1 MRFTHILVTLSA
13 LTLLTACGGE
23 MNTVQVESYKVPC
36 FGLVNGMCLLTQTA
50 QEEVPSVNYDGI
62 YGFTHEWGKTYE
74 IVTETTHLSD
84 PPMDGSSIQVDLIE
98 IVKEELVPAGTTF
111 SFVISP
117 DQYKEGYAP
126 HVQQI
131 STDDNTQWR
140 TLDQQPFS
148 CTGAVCESL
157 VGALEGEAATTLEF
171 EFQEDLSMV
180 LISVSTI

>member
-1 MRFTHILVTLSA
+1 MRFTHILVTLS
-13 LTLLTACGGE
+13 TLASLTACGGE
-23 MNTVQVESYKVPC
+23 MNTVQVESYRVPC

-50 QEEVPSVNYDGI
+50 KQEVPSVNYDGI
-62 YGFTHEWGKTYE
+62 YGFTHQWGKTYE
-74 IVTETTHLSD
+74 IITETTHLSD

-98 IVKEELVPAGTTF
+98 IVQEEPVPAGTTF

-148 CTGAVCESL
+148 SSEEVGQALVSAL
-157 VGALEGEAATTLEF
+157 VGETGVSLEF
-171 EFQEDLSMV
+171 EFQEDLSIV
-180 LISVSTI
+180 LLSVTIL